1 MSASE
6 QDHLQRLASEFG
18 KRVREHREERDL
30 TQEAAAIMTGISI
43 TTYQKIEQGV
53 RMPRLENVVKV
64 IHGLKI
70 DPGYLFAGLPV
81 RRSGQADSSCF
92 AGSGAWTATTPAST
106 DHVRCC

>member
-70 DPGYLFAGLPV
+70 DPGYLFAGLGKLIP
-81 RRSGQADSSCF
+81 
-92 AGSGAWTATTPAST
+92 PASQ
-106 DHVRCC
+106 VAAPGRRRRPRQRIM

>member
-1 MSASE
+1 MSAPE

-70 DPGYLFAGLPV
+70 DPAYLFAGLGKLIPATSQTAV
-81 RRSGQADSSCF
+81 PGRRRRPHQR
-92 AGSGAWTATTPAST
+92 TI
-106 DHVRCC
+106 

>member
-70 DPGYLFAGLPV
+70 DPGYLFAGLGKLLPATSQV
-81 RRSGQADSSCF
+81 AVPGRQRRSRQ
-92 AGSGAWTATTPAST
+92 
-106 DHVRCC
+106 

>member
-1 MSASE
+1 MSDLE
-6 QDHLQRLASEFG
+6 QDYQQRLASEFG

-70 DPGYLFAGLPV
+70 DPTYLFADLGKLIPATSQV
-81 RRSGQADSSCF
+81 AVPGRQRRSRQ
-92 AGSGAWTATTPAST
+92 
-106 DHVRCC
+106 

>member
-1 MSASE
+1 MPAPE

-53 RMPRLENVVKV
+53 RMPRLENVVKL
-64 IHGLKI
+64 IHGLKL
-70 DPGYLFAGLPV
+70 DPAALFLGLGKLIPATSQV
-81 RRSGQADSSCF
+81 AAPGRRRRARQPRA
-92 AGSGAWTATTPAST
+92 
-106 DHVRCC
+106 

>member
-1 MSASE
+1 MSDLE
-6 QDHLQRLASEFG
+6 QDYQQRLASEFG

-30 TQEAAAIMTGISI
+30 TQEAAAIMTSISI

-70 DPGYLFAGLPV
+70 DPSYLFAGLGKFLPDTSQV
-81 RRSGQADSSCF
+81 AVPGRQRRSRQ
-92 AGSGAWTATTPAST
+92 
-106 DHVRCC
+106 

>member
-53 RMPRLENVVKV
+53 RMPRLENVVKL
-64 IHGLKI
+64 IHGLKL
-70 DPGYLFAGLPV
+70 DPTALFLGL
-81 RRSGQADSSCF
+81 GKL
-92 AGSGAWTATTPAST
+92 TPATSQ
-106 DHVRCC
+106 VAAPGRRRRARQPRA